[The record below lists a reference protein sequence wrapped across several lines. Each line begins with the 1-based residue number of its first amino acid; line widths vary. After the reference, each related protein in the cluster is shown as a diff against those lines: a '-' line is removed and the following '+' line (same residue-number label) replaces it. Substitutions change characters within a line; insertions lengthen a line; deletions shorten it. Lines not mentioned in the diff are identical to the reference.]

1 MTLVEGRNR
10 QIRKMMQ
17 ALGFKV
23 VRLHRIEFM
32 GIKLSETSLSKG
44 LSKPGDWEYLDDEE
58 MKLVT
63 RALRAAEEAAFE

>member
-32 GIKLSETSLSKG
+32 GIQLADTPLSKG
-44 LSKPGDWEYLDDEE
+44 LAKPGDWAYLDKEE

-63 RALRAAEEAAFE
+63 RALKAAEEAAIE